1 MITRLIFDFLNSGR
15 EPGYALR
22 LVRYTRLHPAECRAW
37 AHAATVEDAERVVSR
52 CLALLLSKGDRAMTV
67 QDILIAA

>member
-15 EPGYALR
+15 QPGYALR

-37 AHAATVEDAERVVSR
+37 EHAGTVEDAERVVGR
-52 CLALLLSKGDRAMTV
+52 CYFHRTTEHYNPER
-67 QDILIAA
+67 IT

>member
-15 EPGYALR
+15 QPGYALR

-37 AHAATVEDAERVVSR
+37 AHVGAVEDAEHVVARRYFQSD
-52 CLALLLSKGDRAMTV
+52 DRAR
-67 QDILIAA
+67 